1 VPPRATACNK
11 GSRRIDATGGFV
23 MAQVRSMAALA
34 GAALLITST
43 ALAHVSLS
51 GGNAAGSRQ
60 VLTFGVGH
68 GCEGS
73 DTVAIE
79 ISIPEE
85 VIDVRALVG
94 PAGFGEAVI
103 TRNDADLVT
112 KVKWTKQDARPL
124 DDSFYQFGLRI
135 TVPDLPF
142 KTLLFPALQTCR
154 TPDGEELEANWA
166 LTAEEAAEAG
176 EHGLEAPS
184 LTILPPHVNGWNKL
198 TVPSK
203 VEDLS
208 IFDDAQIVWSGDAAY
223 SSNEATKE
231 LIASEDDVTELTEI
245 AAGAEIW
252 VKY

>member
-1 VPPRATACNK
+1 
-11 GSRRIDATGGFV
+11 
-23 MAQVRSMAALA
+23 MAQLRSIAALG
-34 GAALLITST
+34 GAALLVAST
-43 ALAHVSLS
+43 ALAHVSVA
-51 GGNAAGSRQ
+51 GPGIAGSRQ

-85 VIDVRALVG
+85 VIDVRPLVG
-94 PAGFGEAVI
+94 PAGFGDAVI
-103 TRNDADLVT
+103 TRNDAEIVT
-112 KVKWTKQDARPL
+112 KVKWTKDDARPT
-124 DDSFYQFGLRI
+124 DDQYYQFGLRI
-135 TVPDLPF
+135 AVPDLPF
-142 KTLLFPALQTCR
+142 KTLLFPAKQTCR
-154 TPDGEELEANWA
+154 TADGEELVADWA
-166 LTAEEAAEAG
+166 LSPEEAAEGG
-176 EHGLEAPS
+176 EHALEAPS
-184 LTILPPHVNGWNKL
+184 LTILPAHKPGWNKL

-203 VEDLS
+203 LEDLS

-231 LIASEDDVTELTEI
+231 LIADEDDVTELTEI